1 MSIIDLANALIE
13 WTQNHHPMSFARNAL
28 TPPFIQPTSPDDPQ
42 PNPADCP
49 DCIHFVETAMTPDQE
64 IQFVLDQVEKHLQ
77 AHPDN
82 TLAIL
87 SPRNNRS
94 FKFVDGLKNRNLPYV
109 DSMLQS
115 TNATRLSTGAI
126 ANILNYLADP
136 KSSHKL
142 SAAYRVWR
150 RGERENEEKWKFHQK
165 VSNIIRKV
173 KRVEEYIWPASQ
185 DDWLSSFGD
194 EQTDQLFV
202 EELSAFRSVVQS
214 WHSTVF
220 LPIDQLILT
229 ISQNLFLDPAE
240 LALAHKLSSLMR
252 QYSNSH
258 PDWRLPE
265 FTEELRSIAK
275 NQRKY
280 LGFSQDD
287 SAFDPDRYP
296 GQVVVSTMHKAKGL
310 EWDAVFLT
318 SMNNYNFPSGHE
330 YDQYQPEKWFIKD
343 DLNMEAESVSQ
354 LITILEDHPF
364 DWYKPGEASLEARKE
379 FIRERLRLFYV
390 GITRARSWLMA
401 TWNTGRFSKNSP
413 ALPFQEM
420 INFLEQKQ

>member
-1 MSIIDLANALIE
+1 
-13 WTQNHHPMSFARNAL
+13 
-28 TPPFIQPTSPDDPQ
+28 
-42 PNPADCP
+42 
-49 DCIHFVETAMTPDQE
+49 MTPDQE

-390 GITRARSWLMA
+390 GITRARRWLIA

-413 ALPFQEM
+413 ALPFLEM